1 MLIDLHCDTV
11 YELMAK
17 PERTL
22 AQNDLCV
29 DLNKMDQGSSF
40 IQCFAL
46 FVDLEESASPYERV
60 TRMAQ
65 RLLREVNSN
74 SERVTLLKT
83 RSDLL
88 NLRQL
93 QKHGALMTVE
103 EGGVLEGK
111 LERLAELYQL
121 GVRMMTLTWNYSN
134 QLANPSCIDQT
145 LGLTSL
151 GFEAVEQMEELG
163 ILVDVSHLSD
173 AGVRDVAAVAKRPFL
188 ASHSNCRSVWEHWRN
203 LPDELIRLIAESGGV
218 IGLNFAQS
226 FLGPHKISR
235 IEDML
240 RHIRH
245 LYQVG
250 GQDVL
255 AIGTD
260 FDGIPRGVEIDDLGQ
275 MNRLFEALQQAGFK
289 EDFVEAIAWRNAF
302 RLFEQSLTD
311 SVKL

>member
-1 MLIDLHCDTV
+1 MLIDLHCDTI
-11 YELMAK
+11 YELMARE
-17 PERTL
+17 ERSL
-22 AQNDLCV
+22 AKNDLCV
-29 DLNKMDQGSSF
+29 DLDKMDQSSSF
-40 IQCFAL
+40 VQCFAL
-46 FVDLEESASPYERV
+46 FVDLKESTCPYERV
-60 TRMAQ
+60 TNMAQ
-65 RLLREVNSN
+65 RLLQEVNCN
-74 SERVTLLKT
+74 SDRVTLLKK
-83 RSDLL
+83 RSDLM
-88 NLRQL
+88 NLHQSH
-93 QKHGALMTVE
+93 KHGALMTVE

-134 QLANPSCIDQT
+134 QLAHPSCVDQT

-151 GFEAVEQMEELG
+151 GFEAVEQMEQLG

-203 LPDELIRLIAESGGV
+203 LPDELIHLIAESGGV

-226 FLGPHKISR
+226 FLGSHKISR
-235 IEDML
+235 IEDMI
-240 RHIRH
+240 RHLRH

-250 GQDVL
+250 GKEVL

-260 FDGIPRGVEIDDLGQ
+260 FDGIPRGVEIDHLGQ

-289 EDFVEAIAWRNAF
+289 EDLIEAIAWRNAD